1 MQTPGRMAPDLPA
14 PISLPEY
21 SHSQTLTLTYYS
33 RCTAL
38 QLLHNF
44 TLTHLLTRQVPSR
57 LSGFN
62 AMKFVLPS
70 LIAATGTL
78 TVSAY
83 NNGLAVSESTLE
95 RGTQRLIPP

>member
-1 MQTPGRMAPDLPA
+1 MAPDLPA
-14 PISLPEY
+14 PISLPGPG
-21 SHSQTLTLTYYS
+21 SVLTLTNPNTHLLLTLYCS
-33 RCTAL
+33 PVAS
-38 QLLHNF
+38 QLH